1 MTDDRD
7 CRTERAL
14 AAYQVAHENAH
25 HADTIMWEAA
35 AIIWSANALLMGFV
49 IEAVSSPKLRVHV
62 LIAVIS
68 VLGIGMT
75 VFLLKSFR
83 RLKENQRISWEI
95 CHRIERQLDMEF
107 KVHSEIHEN
116 YGKDDKVRMRT
127 LYKILSILFILSW
140 LVFFLISAEQI
151 AARMY
156 E

>member
-1 MTDDRD
+1 MTDDKD
-7 CRTERAL
+7 HRTEKAL

-25 HADTIMWEAA
+25 HADTIIWEAA

-49 IEAVSSPKLRVHV
+49 IEAVSSAKLRVHV

-68 VLGIGMT
+68 ILGIGMT

-83 RLKENQRISWEI
+83 RFKENQRISWVI
-95 CHRIERQLDMEF
+95 CQRIEQELGMEF
-107 KVHSEIHEN
+107 KVHSEIHKN
-116 YGKDDKVRMRT
+116 YAQDDRVRMRT

-140 LVFFLISAEQI
+140 LVFFLISAKQI
-151 AARMY
+151 VARMY